1 MTLSGE
7 RCRQLIPTG
16 AEVCIWHGPQE
27 VAAEAR
33 QRGND
38 SDTRSRRKPAEIR
51 TIPAED
57 LPGGGSPPETLEEVA
72 TWFGWLTVQ
81 LATGRLDYRIGREIG
96 HALTGY
102 RTALEKKDL
111 LAKVGRLQAKLDA
124 AQSKRRGVASDEPG
138 GEA

>member
-1 MTLSGE
+1 
-7 RCRQLIPTG
+7 
-16 AEVCIWHGPQE
+16 
-27 VAAEAR
+27 
-33 QRGND
+33 
-38 SDTRSRRKPAEIR
+38 
-51 TIPAED
+51 
-57 LPGGGSPPETLEEVA
+57 VA

-111 LAKVGRLQAKLDA
+111 ITKVGQLQAKLDA
-124 AQSKRRGVASDEPG
+124 AKSKRREVAKDEAG